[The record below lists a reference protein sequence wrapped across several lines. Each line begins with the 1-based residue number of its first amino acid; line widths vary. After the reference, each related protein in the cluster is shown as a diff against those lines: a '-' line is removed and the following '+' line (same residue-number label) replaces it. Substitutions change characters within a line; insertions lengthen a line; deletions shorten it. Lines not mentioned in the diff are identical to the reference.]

1 MPFVTAFVLVR
12 SCPSCKNEF
21 LGAYASI
28 AEAKEGAQR
37 HIGRSTAVRWENGG
51 RGARTVGIERV
62 YEVKGIRLAYPGRSD
77 SELPRTASIVASLLP
92 SEG

>member
-1 MPFVTAFVLVR
+1 MVFLTAFVLVR

-37 HIGRSTAVRWENGG
+37 HIGRSTEVRWENGG
-51 RGARTVGIERV
+51 EGARTVGTGML
-62 YEVKGIRLAYPGRSD
+62 YEVRGIGLAYPGRSD
-77 SELPRTASIVASLLP
+77 SELPRIGVER
-92 SEG
+92 SEHSAV